1 MLALRGIIKKHKPPC
16 VFLMETRGKQ
26 KRMENTARRLGFGHT
41 FVVEPEG
48 NARGLLL
55 MWADDIELTIS

>member
-1 MLALRGIIKKHKPPC
+1 
-16 VFLMETRGKQ
+16 METRGKQ